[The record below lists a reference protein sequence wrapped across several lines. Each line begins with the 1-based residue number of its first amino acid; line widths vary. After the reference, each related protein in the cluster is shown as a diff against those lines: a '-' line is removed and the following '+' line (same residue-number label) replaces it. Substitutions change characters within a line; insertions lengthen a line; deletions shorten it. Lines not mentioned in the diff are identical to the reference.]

1 MAGLKTRRD
10 FNDRQREIE
19 RIEREKE
26 DLQKAMDEMAAAKVE
41 MENRIKALKAEAAE
55 EERRR
60 HLTVE
65 VDLPNLSDGD
75 DHEGIVDIL
84 FDHID
89 HEEVVDNV
97 TLSQIDLT
105 AFDLA

>member
-1 MAGLKTRRD
+1 
-10 FNDRQREIE
+10 
-19 RIEREKE
+19 
-26 DLQKAMDEMAAAKVE
+26 MAAAKVE